1 MTLLQKLTLRLSE
14 IRSKLN
20 ELAGLEQL
28 TPEQT
33 SEIETL
39 SKEYQEKETQFRAA
53 TIAEGEKATGKE
65 FQENGEGAEIRAL
78 KEKVSLRDYF
88 QAAGSGAALVGPAA
102 ELNDALELRGG
113 GNTKVPWT
121 VLMTPELE
129 VEKRASDT
137 SDLDG
142 GTAQRPVLRRLF
154 GRSIMESLGIRIDTV
169 PVGMSEFP
177 LLTAGISP
185 DQKAESA
192 DSPTADPTFTSAVL
206 KPKRLT
212 GQYAYTVEQVA
223 QVNDIEEALRR
234 DLADAVL
241 AKMSDQAINGDGTAP
256 NVRGLSAAI
265 AQAAVPM
272 DVFTISDYAGLAA
285 SGVDGIHAY
294 MQSEVSVLLGVASY
308 RHAAKLFNTN
318 YNDLTGLEAL
328 ISRSAQTIATAF
340 ISPPP
345 DSGARQDVQDFFL
358 HAGTEEMRGDSVAA
372 VWPALELVRDVY
384 SRAKQGEV
392 ILTWIA
398 LWDMYAALRA
408 GAYIRGAV
416 KVG

>member
-28 TPEQT
+28 TAEQS

-65 FQENGEGAEIRAL
+65 FQENSEGAEIRAL

-129 VEKRASDT
+129 KRASDT

-154 GRSIMESLGIRIDTV
+154 GRSIMESLGIRIDSV

-192 DSPTADPTFTSAVL
+192 DSPTADPTFASAIL

-223 QVNDIEEALRR
+223 QVSDIEEALRR

-241 AKMSDQAINGDGTAP
+241 AKMSDQTINGDGTTP
-256 NVRGLSAAI
+256 NVRGLAAAI
-265 AQAAVPM
+265 TQAAVPM

-318 YNDLTGLEAL
+318 NNDLTGLEAL

-340 ISPPP
+340 ISAPP
-345 DSGARQDVQDFFL
+345 DSGAREDTQDFYL

-398 LWDMYAALRA
+398 LWDLYAALRT